1 MRPKTSKRR
10 RDRLHLHR
18 ETLVM
23 LQRSDLEQVVG
34 AAPTKPVTCGDTCG
48 ATCEGCPPP
57 P

>member
-18 ETLVM
+18 ETLMM